1 MNLSIAAPGSGA
13 DKAIEVSETAFGRE
27 FNEALVHQ
35 VVVAYM
41 AGARQGTKAQK
52 SRSEVAGGGK
62 KPWRQKGTGR
72 ARAGTIRSPIWRGG
86 GTTFAAKPRDFSKKV
101 NRKMYRGAMCSILS
115 ELVRQDRLVVVE
127 DFAVEAPKT
136 KALVARLAE
145 LDLANVLIVTDS
157 VDENLYLSA
166 RNLKDVDVLDV
177 AATDPVSLLSHDKVL
192 MTVAALKQFEA
203 QLGTG
208 AQTEEAAA

>member
-52 SRSEVAGGGK
+52 TRSEVAGGGK

-86 GTTFAAKPRDFSKKV
+86 GTTFAAKPRDFGQKV

-145 LDLANVLIVTDS
+145 LDLANVLIVTDA

-203 QLGTG
+203 QLGAG

>member
-1 MNLSIAAPGSGA
+1 
-13 DKAIEVSETAFGRE
+13 
-27 FNEALVHQ
+27 
-35 VVVAYM
+35 
-41 AGARQGTKAQK
+41 
-52 SRSEVAGGGK
+52 
-62 KPWRQKGTGR
+62 
-72 ARAGTIRSPIWRGG
+72 
-86 GTTFAAKPRDFSKKV
+86 
-101 NRKMYRGAMCSILS
+101 RKMYRGAMCSILS

-145 LDLANVLIVTDS
+145 LDLANVLIVTDA

-203 QLGTG
+203 QLGAG